1 MRLSIPEPARTAVSC
16 IRLLGRFRET
26 PKKNLKKDENSSCIH
41 VTRGYIER
49 MKANALKSMETG
61 MKNVA
66 SRMVAA
72 ENNFVEVLMNFGEIS
87 KADAEKVLAVYRK
100 LKLVK
105 MDAVMGVMSV
115 KHGAYLDK
123 ATIANA
129 LAM

>member
-1 MRLSIPEPARTAVSC
+1 
-16 IRLLGRFRET
+16 
-26 PKKNLKKDENSSCIH
+26 
-41 VTRGYIER
+41 

-61 MKNVA
+61 FKNVA

-72 ENNFVEVLMNFGEIS
+72 ENNFLEVLMNFGEIS
-87 KADAEKVLAVYRK
+87 KADAGKVLAVYRK
-100 LKLVK
+100 LKMVK

-129 LAM
+129 LAMQ

>member
-1 MRLSIPEPARTAVSC
+1 
-16 IRLLGRFRET
+16 
-26 PKKNLKKDENSSCIH
+26 
-41 VTRGYIER
+41 
-49 MKANALKSMETG
+49 METG

-66 SRMVAA
+66 CRMVAA

-87 KADAEKVLAVYRK
+87 KADAEKVLVVYRK

-105 MDAVMGVMSV
+105 MDAVNGVMSV

-129 LAM
+129 MSYAHRSNP